1 MKEWYK
7 NRQKEYYFN
16 EAKKNNLIS
25 RAYYKIE
32 EIDKKQRILGNNQRV
47 LDLGCSPGGWI
58 QYITK
63 KYPNSKILGI
73 DLLDLKIEK
82 NKNTN
87 FLKED
92 LNNYDDVCK
101 YLEDQK
107 LIFDNIISD
116 IAPNTSGIQS
126 VDQSKS
132 YQLCELC
139 FAFVDKYL
147 NKNGNFLIKNF
158 QGEDTPLLF
167 SEIKKKFNKTM
178 YIKPKA
184 SEKVSKEIYIL
195 ALSKK

>member
-63 KYPNSKILGI
+63 KYPNSKVLGI

-107 LIFDNIISD
+107 FIFDNIISD

-132 YQLCELC
+132 HQLCELC

-147 NKNGNFLIKNF
+147 NKSGDINKHGIKIYDKYIFPLNFIADKIFCKFIGKNIML
-158 QGEDTPLLF
+158 E
-167 SEIKKKFNKTM
+167 
-178 YIKPKA
+178 A
-184 SEKVSKEIYIL
+184 SRK
-195 ALSKK
+195 